1 MNLFTQKMK
10 MLTAVVSSDRADNV
24 VKELLKRGIMEF
36 VHVDDLPKKDR
47 AKLEEHRSR
56 IQLQT
61 ISDVR
66 TRIESTFK
74 QAQYPLPVLE
84 AKDLEGDTRPDI
96 DKVKR
101 ILDSLSSLIIE
112 KREKQKLLSQKSAGV
127 EEIISYL
134 DKKESEYFDIRV
146 GSAEKGNLED
156 LIQRLSSAG
165 AYPFTMDRWTVS
177 ISLRRDAS
185 RIDPVMDKFQWT
197 ECADEEVQKSALE
210 KAEAFLDEKKKSLEA
225 DGDTVQKEIREAVA
239 KRGEELSQHWKMLR
253 VYELCEHVENYF
265 AHTKN
270 TSLFSG
276 WVPAEKKGEIER
288 IIDEE
293 TGGKY
298 IIEWTDDT
306 QIDRSKVP
314 VSVSSPKILEPFDVI
329 VKNYATPEY
338 GSINPTPFVAVS
350 YMLMFMLMF
359 ADIGQGFILLLIGLL
374 GTAYYR
380 KHPLA
385 KDGLLSR
392 YLCRLLIYL
401 GPASMFGGLLFGST
415 FGYGWIPALWF
426 NYHAVV
432 NGHAEGLIH
441 DVYGILGITIRF
453 GILVIFTGLI
463 LNWVNLIR
471 KKRYLTLIFDKNGLM
486 GGILY
491 AVGIWACFHFVGTGY
506 KSFPDSP
513 LLKVGIIVPMAVIF
527 MKGPVM
533 AYIHAKEGHREKLSQ
548 IVMDTVMEF
557 LIDALE
563 IFSGFLSNTLSFMR
577 VAGLGIAHVSLMTAF
592 EDMSSL
598 PSNPVAKVLI
608 MIMGNILVIAIEGLS
623 AGIQALRLNYYEFF
637 NRYFTG
643 RGIAF
648 EPVGL
653 KSRIRIEDR

>member
-10 MLTAVVSSDRADNV
+10 LLTAVVPSDRADIV
-24 VKELLKRGIMEF
+24 VKELLKRGSMEF
-36 VHVDDLPKKDR
+36 IHVDAISKKDVDR
-47 AKLEEHRSR
+47 LQQHRSK
-56 IQLQT
+56 IQPQT
-61 ISDVR
+61 ISETR

-74 QAQYPLPVLE
+74 QGQYPLPVLE
-84 AKDLEGDTRPDI
+84 AKDLERDTRPDFEAI
-96 DKVKR
+96 R
-101 ILDSLSSLIIE
+101 QLLDSLSHLIQT
-112 KREKQKLLSQKSAGV
+112 KRDRQKQLSQKSAV
-127 EEIISYL
+127 IEEILSYI
-134 DKKESEYFDIRV
+134 DRKESEYYDLRV
-146 GSAEKGNLED
+146 GRIENRSVED
-156 LIQRLSSAG
+156 LEARLSAAG
-165 AYPFTMDRWTVS
+165 AYCFEIENGIVS

-197 ECADEEVQKSALE
+197 ECSEAELQKRALE
-210 KAEAFLDEKKKSLEA
+210 EATSFLLEKKKGLDAEI
-225 DGDTVQKEIREAVA
+225 DQVQDEIRKAVEE
-239 KRGEELSQHWKMLR
+239 RGEELSLYWKNLR
-253 VYELCEHVENYF
+253 VYELCEHVESYF
-265 AHTKN
+265 SQTKN

-276 WVPAEKKGEIER
+276 WVPADRKAEIENIVR
-288 IIDEE
+288 SE
-293 TGGKY
+293 TEGKC

-306 QIDRSKVP
+306 AIDRSKVP
-314 VSVSSPKILEPFDVI
+314 VAVSSPKILEPFEVI
-329 VKNYATPEY
+329 VRNYATPEY

-359 ADIGQGFILLLIGLL
+359 ADIGQGLVLLLVGLIGMN
-374 GTAYYR
+374 YYR
-380 KHPLA
+380 KHPLS

-392 YLCRLLIYL
+392 YLCRLLLYL
-401 GPASMFGGLLFGST
+401 GPASMLGGLLFGST

-453 GILVIFTGLI
+453 GILIIFTGLI
-463 LNWVNLIR
+463 LNWINLVR

-506 KSFPDSP
+506 RSFPSSP
-513 LLKVGIIVPMAVIF
+513 LLAIGIVVPMFVIF
-527 MKGPVM
+527 LKGPVM
-533 AYIHAKEGHREKLSQ
+533 AVIHAREGHREKLSQ
-548 IVMDTVMEF
+548 VIMDTVMDF

-598 PSNPVAKVLI
+598 PGNPVAKVLI
-608 MIMGNILVIAIEGLS
+608 MVLGNVLVIAIEGLS

-653 KSRIRIEDR
+653 KSRIRIDN

>member
-10 MLTAVVSSDRADNV
+10 LLTAVVPSDRADIV
-24 VKELLKRGIMEF
+24 VKELLKSGSMEF
-36 VHVDDLPKKDR
+36 IHVDAISKKDVDR
-47 AKLEEHRSR
+47 LQQHRSK
-56 IQLQT
+56 IQPQT
-61 ISDVR
+61 ISETR

-74 QAQYPLPVLE
+74 QGQYPLPVLE
-84 AKDLEGDTRPDI
+84 AKDLERDTRPDFEAI
-96 DKVKR
+96 R
-101 ILDSLSSLIIE
+101 QLLDSLSHLIQT
-112 KREKQKLLSQKSAGV
+112 KRDRQKQLSQKSAV
-127 EEIISYL
+127 IEEILSYI
-134 DKKESEYFDIRV
+134 DRKESEYYDLRV
-146 GSAEKGNLED
+146 GRIENRSVED
-156 LIQRLSSAG
+156 LEARLSAAG
-165 AYPFTMDRWTVS
+165 AYCFEIEKGIVS

-197 ECADEEVQKSALE
+197 ECSEAELQKRALE
-210 KAEAFLDEKKKSLEA
+210 EATSFLLEKKKGLDAEI
-225 DGDTVQKEIREAVA
+225 DQVQDEIRNAVEE
-239 KRGEELSQHWKMLR
+239 RGEELSLYWKNLR
-253 VYELCEHVENYF
+253 VYELCEHVESYF
-265 AHTKN
+265 SQTKN

-276 WVPAEKKGEIER
+276 WVPEDRKAEIENIVR
-288 IIDEE
+288 SE
-293 TGGKY
+293 TEGKC

-306 QIDRSKVP
+306 AIDRSKVP
-314 VSVSSPKILEPFDVI
+314 VAVSSPKILEPFEVI
-329 VKNYATPEY
+329 VRNYATPEY

-359 ADIGQGFILLLIGLL
+359 ADIGQGLVLLLVGLIGMN
-374 GTAYYR
+374 YYR
-380 KHPLA
+380 KHPLS

-392 YLCRLLIYL
+392 YLCRLLLYL
-401 GPASMFGGLLFGST
+401 GPASMLGGLLFGST

-453 GILVIFTGLI
+453 GILIIFTGLI
-463 LNWVNLIR
+463 LNWINLVR

-506 KSFPDSP
+506 RSFPSSP
-513 LLKVGIIVPMAVIF
+513 LLAIGIVVPMFVIF
-527 MKGPVM
+527 LKGPVM
-533 AYIHAKEGHREKLSQ
+533 AVIHAREGHREKLSQ
-548 IVMDTVMEF
+548 VIMDTVMDF

-598 PSNPVAKVLI
+598 PGNPVAKVLI
-608 MIMGNILVIAIEGLS
+608 MVLGNVLVIAIEGLS

-653 KSRIRIEDR
+653 KSRIRIDN

>member
-10 MLTAVVSSDRADNV
+10 MLTSVVPSDRSEGV
-24 VKELLKRGIMEF
+24 VKELLKRGVMEF
-36 VHVDDLPKKDR
+36 VHVDDLPAADIERLQQHR
-47 AKLEEHRSR
+47 AR
-56 IQLQT
+56 IQPQT
-61 ISDVR
+61 ISDSR

-74 QAQYPLPVLE
+74 QGQYPLPVLE
-84 AKDLEGDTRPDI
+84 AKDLERDTRPDFDAI
-96 DKVKR
+96 KR
-101 ILDSLSSLIIE
+101 LLDSLSHMIQT
-112 KREKQKLLSQKSAGV
+112 KRDRQKQLTQKIAGL
-127 EEIISYL
+127 EEILSYL
-134 DKKESEYFDIRV
+134 DRKENEYFDLRV
-146 GSAEKGNLED
+146 GKIEKGNLED
-156 LIQRLSSAG
+156 LDARLSAAG
-165 AYPFTMDRWTVS
+165 AYSFEMDERIVS
-177 ISLRRDAS
+177 ISLKRDGG
-185 RIDPVMDKFQWT
+185 RVDPVMDKFQWT
-197 ECADEEVQKSALE
+197 ECSDPDVQKKALE
-210 KAEAFLDEKKKSLEA
+210 SAVTFLSEKKKAL
-225 DGDTVQKEIREAVA
+225 DGDVDAVQEEIRKAVEE
-239 KRGEELSQHWKMLR
+239 KGEELSLYWKNLR
-253 VYELCEHVENYF
+253 VYELCEHVESFF
-265 AHTKN
+265 AHTRN
-270 TSLFSG
+270 TALFSG
-276 WVPAEKKGEIER
+276 WVPESRKAEIEN
-288 IIDEE
+288 IIRSE
-293 TGGKY
+293 TEGKC

-306 QIDRSKVP
+306 AVDRSKVP
-314 VSVSSPKILEPFDVI
+314 VSVSSPKILEPFEVI

-338 GSINPTPFVAVS
+338 GSINPTPFVAIS

-359 ADIGQGFILLLIGLL
+359 ADIGQGLVLLLIGII
-374 GTAYYR
+374 GTNFYK

-392 YLCRLLIYL
+392 YLCRLLMYL
-401 GPASMFGGLLFGST
+401 GPASMVGGLLFGST

-463 LNWVNLIR
+463 LNWINLVR

-491 AVGIWACFHFVGTGY
+491 AVGIWACFYFVGSGY

-513 LLKVGIIVPMAVIF
+513 LLVIGIVVPMFVIF
-527 MKGPVM
+527 LKGPVM

-548 IVMDTVMEF
+548 VVMDTIMEF

-598 PSNPVAKVLI
+598 PGNPVAKVLI
-608 MIMGNILVIAIEGLS
+608 MILGNILVIAIEGLS

-653 KSRIRIEDR
+653 KSRIEMDN